1 MNNLTPQTLA
11 ALQDAV
17 SKGNGDAILKAF
29 SQATGLINYDL
40 QPVAR
45 IIYPVITPIR
55 NMMPRVAGAGGTAT
69 NWRAITG
76 INITGVSAGVT
87 EGERGGVISTQVKS
101 YVASYK
107 TLGLEDYVTIEAE
120 LAAVG
125 FDDAKARAVE
135 GLLRSLMI
143 AEEKVMLGGNTSL
156 QLGTTPTPTLAE
168 GLTGS
173 GSIASGVDVYVTA
186 VALTFEGYQNA
197 SLTGGILQA
206 VTRVNADGTNST
218 YGGGSAQP
226 SAAASLTTTVSN
238 SSVQASVTPVKGA
251 VAYAWFWGATAGAAQ
266 KLGAITTINS
276 LLIQSAAGA
285 YTQAVSTLTSSDNS
299 TNGLVYDGL
308 LYIALGAG
316 QENPAA
322 ASSGALVAYNATG
335 TPGVGTPLTADGAG
349 GIVEID
355 QDLLSFWTNFKLS
368 PTHIFVGAQEL
379 TNITKKVIAG
389 GGAPLFRFNI
399 DGAGQTVAD
408 GTIRAGQIVGSYLNR
423 YTMAGGELIKIQL
436 HPNMPAGTI
445 MYYTEKLPYPLSNV
459 SNVNQLKT
467 RRDYYQIEWPLRT
480 RKYEYGVYVDATLQS
495 YFPPSLG
502 VRYNIANG

>member
-17 SKGNGDAILKAF
+17 SKGNNDAILKAF

-55 NMMPRVAGAGGTAT
+55 NMMPRVAGNGGTAT
-69 NWRAITG
+69 NWRAITA
-76 INITGVSAGVT
+76 INLTGVSAGVT

-101 YVASYK
+101 YMASYK
-107 TLGLEDYVTIEAE
+107 TLGLEDYVTFEAE

-168 GLTGS
+168 GVTGS
-173 GSIASGVDVYVTA
+173 GAISSGVDVVVTA
-186 VALTFEGYQNA
+186 VALTFEGYGNA

-206 VTRVNADGTNST
+206 VTRTNADGTTSI

-226 SAAASLTTTVSN
+226 SAAATLTTTVAN
-238 SSVQASVTPVKGA
+238 SSVQASVSAVKGA
-251 VAYAWFWGATAGAAQ
+251 VAYAWYWGATAGSAQ

-276 LLIQSAAGA
+276 LLITTAAGA
-285 YTQAVSTLTSSDNS
+285 YTQNVGALTASDNS

-308 LYIALGAG
+308 LYIAFGAG

-322 ASSGALVAYNATG
+322 ASSGALVSVQPTG

-355 QDLLSFWTNFKLS
+355 ADLKSFWDNFRLG
-368 PTHIFVGAQEL
+368 PTHIFVGSQEL
-379 TNITKKVIAG
+379 SSITKKLIAG

-408 GTIRAGQIVGSYLNR
+408 GTIRGGQVVGSYLNK
-423 YTMAGGELIKIQL
+423 YTMAGGELIKVQL

-445 MYYTEKLPYPLSNV
+445 MYYTDRLPYPLSNI
-459 SNVNQLKT
+459 SNVNQVKT
-467 RRDYYQIEWPLRT
+467 RRDYYQIEYPIRT
-480 RKYEYGVYVDATLQS
+480 RKYEYGVYVDSVLQS

-502 VRYNIANG
+502 VRTNIAQG